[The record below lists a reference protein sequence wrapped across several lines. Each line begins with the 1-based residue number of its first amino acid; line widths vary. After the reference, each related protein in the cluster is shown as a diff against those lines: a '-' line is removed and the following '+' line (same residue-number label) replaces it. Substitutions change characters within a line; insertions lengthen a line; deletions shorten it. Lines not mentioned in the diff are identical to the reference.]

1 MTVDIETARA
11 AGVTVWVVPTGSDD
25 RAALT
30 AARPDRLLERLVEII
45 DRTLTADP

>member
-25 RAALT
+25 RTALT
-30 AARPDRLLERLVEII
+30 AAQPDRLFDRLADII
-45 DRTLTADP
+45 GHLSTDH